1 VPEAK
6 CRKPGCDQPP
16 APRIGPGRPPVYCET
31 HRPPSRSLDGDAEL
45 ARRASRVRATT
56 RIAQAEAIGLTAR
69 QSLRLASVL
78 RLAGGDPTE
87 ACQLAGVLAGTPEE
101 AAALVARAR
110 ARHPGLCEGDP
121 AALDLL
127 LQAGIV
133 ALSLEAVLIPES
145 IPPGQHPGALRQ
157 LAQAREQL
165 GLTMAPRFASI
176 VLRIG
181 DETIG
186 GPA

>member
-1 VPEAK
+1 MG
-6 CRKPGCDQPP
+6 R
-16 APRIGPGRPPVYCET
+16 PRIYCDA
-31 HRPPSRSLDGDAEL
+31 HRPASATIDGDAEA
-45 ARRASRVRATT
+45 ARKASRARATT
-56 RIAQAEAIGLTAR
+56 RIREAEAIGLTAR

-78 RLAGGDPTE
+78 RLAGGDPEE
-87 ACQLAGVLAGTPEE
+87 ACQLAAVPAATPEE

-110 ARHPGLCEGDP
+110 ARHPGLCDGDP

-165 GLTMAPRFASI
+165 GLTTAPRFASI